1 MHLLFPESR
10 IRSLSAAYK
19 IGLLEPQVI
28 GMRSR
33 VTSAGFLTRDQLYVV
48 ARWKAARSA
57 EHVLKNSEAYVREV
71 TAFALG
77 ASEERSRIEALTV
90 LDGVLWPSASVILHM
105 FHQEPYPILDFRA
118 LESLGEEVPKQYTF
132 AYWWKYVLHC
142 RKLATK
148 HKLSMR
154 ELDRALWQHSAA
166 KRRTR

>member
-1 MHLLFPESR
+1 MHLLFPESK

-33 VTSAGFLTRDQLYVV
+33 VTSAGFLTRDQLYEV
-48 ARWKAARSA
+48 AWWKAARSA
-57 EHVLKNSEAYVREV
+57 EHVFKNSEAYVREV

-118 LESLGEEVPKQYTF
+118 LESLGEQVPKQYTF

-142 RKLATK
+142 RELATK
-148 HKLSMR
+148 HELSMR

-166 KRRTR
+166 KRSEA